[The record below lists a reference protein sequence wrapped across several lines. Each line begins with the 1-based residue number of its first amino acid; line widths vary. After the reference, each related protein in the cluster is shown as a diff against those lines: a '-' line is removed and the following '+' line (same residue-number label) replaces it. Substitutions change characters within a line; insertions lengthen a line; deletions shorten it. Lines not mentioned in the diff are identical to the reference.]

1 MTIPWQTLTA
11 CYKPVQKQLKIKQ
24 TAKIQFLN
32 NQYSHSMLNIQEV
45 RIFH

>member
-24 TAKIQFLN
+24 TAKIQDIKKEEPLTAPLFL
-32 NQYSHSMLNIQEV
+32 YP
-45 RIFH
+45 